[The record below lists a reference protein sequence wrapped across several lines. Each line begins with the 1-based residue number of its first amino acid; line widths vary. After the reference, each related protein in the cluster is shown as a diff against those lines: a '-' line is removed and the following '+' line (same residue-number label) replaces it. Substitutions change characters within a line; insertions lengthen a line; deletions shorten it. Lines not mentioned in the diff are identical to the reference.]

1 MNNPA
6 PTLPSPCIDYRP
18 ERIWEARQHY
28 FNDGMLPDGLLE
40 QPLLRSWERCR
51 QLGRAPQEHVVF
63 DPVERSHLRALLERE
78 HRLLQAAR
86 PELDALAG
94 RVSNV
99 GYAVLLTDTMGQVLA
114 VAGALDRHCQPMRQA
129 FRPGVD
135 VSEAAIGTSAMAVAL
150 AEQRS
155 VRVLG
160 PEHYFANNQIFHCCA
175 APVFDPRGHLMGTVD
190 VTRDTP
196 QVLTGVMGFTH
207 QCAQQIEHR
216 LFDALP
222 VFLRIELADTQG
234 AALAFNRDGVL
245 LAANGAARQLFD
257 MPLVR
262 EGCTFEDLFEQR
274 FDAWASSAA
283 NQSTGRLPL
292 QLHGGVQL
300 QGIALPQR
308 VAVRTTASPAVPV
321 SALRAATPTEVTAPL
336 PPEHPVALRALEAGL
351 PVLVTGETG
360 AGKEVAAR
368 ALHQA
373 SQRAQAPFLAINC
386 GALTPE
392 LIASELFGHVEGAF
406 TGAVRGGSIGK
417 FEAARG
423 GTVFLD
429 EIGDMPLPLQVAL
442 LRVLDRGE
450 VLPVGAT
457 QPRAVDVRVVCA
469 THRNLQALVAEGR
482 FREDLYYRI
491 SGFVLAVPPLRER
504 DDFDAIVDNLCHR
517 IGADASRL
525 SNTLRAQLRQRPWPG
540 NVRQLQHALTLAFAV
555 AEPLRRLAL
564 DNFGQAPSAAAAPPA
579 SPWPSQPLDTQ
590 AGLSVQDAQRKAM
603 TAALQQTRG
612 NVTAAAALLG
622 MGRATLYRRLK
633 SDPEL
638 ASCDDQ
644 HWTVR
649 QLQR

>member
-1 MNNPA
+1 MNAPA
-6 PTLPSPCIDYRP
+6 PALPSPRIDYRP

-28 FNDGMLPDGLLE
+28 FDNGLLPVDLLE

-63 DPVERSHLRALLERE
+63 DPVERSHLKALLERE
-78 HRLLQAAR
+78 HHFVQAAG
-86 PELDALAG
+86 PELDALAQ
-94 RVSNV
+94 RVSDV
-99 GYAVLLTDTMGQVLA
+99 GYAVLLTDAEGQVLA
-114 VAGALDRHCQPMRQA
+114 VAGALERHSTPMRQA

-150 AEQRS
+150 AEQRA

-175 APVFDPRGHLMGTVD
+175 APVFDPRGRLLGTVD
-190 VTRDTP
+190 VTRDAP
-196 QVLTGVMGFTH
+196 RLATGVMGLTH
-207 QCAQQIEHR
+207 QCAQQIEQR
-216 LFDALP
+216 LFDSLP
-222 VFLRIELADTQG
+222 GFLKIELADTQG
-234 AALAFNRDGVL
+234 AVLAFDPNGVL

-262 EGCTFEDLFEQR
+262 EGCTFEDLFDGR
-274 FDAWASSAA
+274 FDVWASRALRQRHPSATW
-283 NQSTGRLPL
+283 QPL
-292 QLHGGVQL
+292 QLHDGVRL
-300 QGIALPQR
+300 QGNAHTLTGPTPHR
-308 VAVRTTASPAVPV
+308 SGPARPPSPAAAVPNRV
-321 SALRAATPTEVTAPL
+321 SEADPRPH
-336 PPEHPVALRALEAGL
+336 PPRQAMALRALEAGL
-351 PVLVTGETG
+351 PVLITGETG

-368 ALHQA
+368 ALHHA

-406 TGAVRGGSIGK
+406 TGAARGGSMGK

-457 QPRAVDVRVVCA
+457 LPRAVDVRILCA
-469 THRNLQALVAEGR
+469 THRPLQTLVAEGR

-491 SGFVLAVPPLRER
+491 SGFELVVPPLRER
-504 DDFDAIVDNLCHR
+504 DDFDAVVDSLCR
-517 IGADASRL
+517 QIGADAARL
-525 SNTLRAQLRQRPWPG
+525 DAALRTHLRQQRWPG

-555 AEPLRRLAL
+555 AEPHRPLYPDDFGPSVTGQHRPAHPPSPGEPVAVAQGLSLQENQRQAIRLAL
-564 DNFGQAPSAAAAPPA
+564 
-579 SPWPSQPLDTQ
+579 
-590 AGLSVQDAQRKAM
+590 R
-603 TAALQQTRG
+603 QTG
-612 NVTAAAALLG
+612 GHVTAAAALLG
-622 MGRATLYRRLK
+622 MGRATLYRKLK
-633 SDPEL
+633 SDSEL
-638 ASCDDQ
+638 AK
-644 HWTVR
+644 
-649 QLQR
+649 LL

>member
-1 MNNPA
+1 MNDPA
-6 PTLPSPCIDYRP
+6 PALTSPRIDYRP

-28 FNDGMLPDGLLE
+28 FNDGMLPVGLLG

-51 QLGRAPQEHVVF
+51 QSGRAPQEHVVF
-63 DPVERSHLRALLERE
+63 DPVERSHLSALLERE

-86 PELDALAG
+86 PELDVLAG
-94 RVSNV
+94 RVSDV
-99 GYAVLLTDTMGQVLA
+99 GYAVLLTDAVGQVLA
-114 VAGALDRHCQPMRQA
+114 VAGVLDRHCQPMRQA

-150 AEQRS
+150 AEQRT

-175 APVFDPRGHLMGTVD
+175 APVFDPRGRLMGTVD
-190 VTRDTP
+190 VTRDAP
-196 QVLTGVMGFTH
+196 QVVTGVMGLTH

-234 AALAFNRDGVL
+234 AALAFDRDGVL
-245 LAANGAARQLFD
+245 LAANGAARHLFD
-257 MPLVR
+257 MPVVR
-262 EGCTFEDLFEQR
+262 EGCTFEDLFEGR
-274 FDAWASSAA
+274 FDAWASRASR
-283 NQSTGRLPL
+283 QPPGRLPL

-300 QGIALPQR
+300 QGITRPHQTPAR
-308 VAVRTTASPAVPV
+308 ASASPVIPV
-321 SALRAATPTEVTAPL
+321 SAPHTVTTGATTPL
-336 PPEHPVALRALEAGL
+336 PPKHQVALRALEAGL
-351 PVLVTGETG
+351 PVLVAGETG

-386 GALTPE
+386 AALTPE

-406 TGAVRGGSIGK
+406 TGAVRGGRIGK

-491 SGFVLAVPPLRER
+491 SGFVLTVPPLRER
-504 DDFDAIVDNLCHR
+504 DDFDAIVDSLCRR

-525 SNTLRAQLRQRPWPG
+525 GSPLRAQLRQRPWPG

-555 AEPLRRLAL
+555 AEPLRPLAL
-564 DNFGQAPSAAAAPPA
+564 DDFGQASPAAAASPA
-579 SPWPSQPLDTQ
+579 QPGPSQPSGT
-590 AGLSVQDAQRKAM
+590 SVGPSVKDSQRKAM
-603 TAALQQTRG
+603 ATALQQTRG

-638 ASCDDQ
+638 AACGDQ
-644 HWTVR
+644 R
-649 QLQR
+649 G

>member
-6 PTLPSPCIDYRP
+6 PTLPSPRIDYRP

-28 FNDGMLPDGLLE
+28 FNDGQLPDGLLD

-51 QLGRAPQEHVVF
+51 QSGRAPQEHVVF
-63 DPVERSHLRALLERE
+63 DPVERSHLSALLERE

-86 PELDALAG
+86 PELDVLAG
-94 RVSNV
+94 RVSEV
-99 GYAVLLTDTMGQVLA
+99 GYAVLLTDTVGQVLA

-150 AEQRS
+150 AEQRT

-175 APVFDPRGHLMGTVD
+175 APVFDPRGRLMGTVD
-190 VTRDTP
+190 VTRDAP
-196 QVLTGVMGFTH
+196 QLATGVMGLTH

-234 AALAFNRDGVL
+234 AALAFDRDGVL
-245 LAANGAARQLFD
+245 LAANGAARHLFD
-257 MPLVR
+257 MPVVR
-262 EGCTFEDLFEQR
+262 EGRTFEDLFEGR
-274 FDAWASSAA
+274 FDAWASRARRQSA
-283 NQSTGRLPL
+283 GRLPL
-292 QLHGGVQL
+292 QLHGGVRL
-300 QGIALPQR
+300 QGVSLPQR
-308 VAVRTTASPAVPV
+308 AAARASVSQTLPV
-321 SALRAATPTEVTAPL
+321 SARCTVLTEEVATPR
-336 PPEHPVALRALEAGL
+336 PPELAVALRALEAGL

-457 QPRAVDVRVVCA
+457 QPRAVDVRVLCA

-504 DDFDAIVDNLCHR
+504 DDFHAIVDNLCHR

-525 SNTLRAQLRQRPWPG
+525 SDPLRVQLRQRPWPG

-555 AEPLRRLAL
+555 AEPMRPLAL
-564 DNFGQAPSAAAAPPA
+564 DDFGQAPPAAAAPAP
-579 SPWPSQPLDTQ
+579 PWPSQPLDTRV
-590 AGLSVQDAQRKAM
+590 GLSVHDAQRKAM
-603 TAALQQTRG
+603 STALQQTRG
-612 NVTAAAALLG
+612 NVTAAAAMLG
-622 MGRATLYRRLK
+622 IGRATLYRRLK

-638 ASCDDQ
+638 AACGYS
-644 HWTVR
+644 R
-649 QLQR
+649 G

>member
-1 MNNPA
+1 MNNRTPV
-6 PTLPSPCIDYRP
+6 LPSPRTDYRP

-28 FNDGMLPDGLLE
+28 FNDGQLPVGLLD

-51 QLGRAPQEHVVF
+51 QSGRAPQEHVVF
-63 DPVERSHLRALLERE
+63 DPVERSHLSALLERE

-86 PELDALAG
+86 PELDVLAG
-94 RVSNV
+94 RVSEV
-99 GYAVLLTDTMGQVLA
+99 GYAVLLTDTVGQVLA
-114 VAGALDRHCQPMRQA
+114 VAGALDRHCPPMRQA

-150 AEQRS
+150 AEQRT

-175 APVFDPRGHLMGTVD
+175 APVFDPRGRLMGTVD
-190 VTRDTP
+190 VTRDAP
-196 QVLTGVMGFTH
+196 QLVTGVMGLTH
-207 QCAQQIEHR
+207 QCAQQIEQR

-222 VFLRIELADTQG
+222 VFMRIELPDTQG
-234 AALAFNRDGVL
+234 ATLAFDRDGVL
-245 LAANGAARQLFD
+245 LAANGAARHLFD
-257 MPLVR
+257 MPVLR
-262 EGCTFEDLFEQR
+262 EGCTFEDLFEGR
-274 FDAWASSAA
+274 FDTWASRA
-283 NQSTGRLPL
+283 NRQPAGRLPL
-292 QLHGGVQL
+292 HMHGGVRL
-300 QGIALPQR
+300 QGVSLPQR
-308 VAVRTTASPAVPV
+308 PATRVSISPVVPASAPRTV
-321 SALRAATPTEVTAPL
+321 TPTGATTPL
-336 PPEHPVALRALEAGL
+336 APEHSVALRALEAGL

-373 SQRAQAPFLAINC
+373 SRRAQAPFLAINC

-469 THRNLQALVAEGR
+469 THRDLQALVVEGR
-482 FREDLYYRI
+482 FREDLVYRI

-504 DDFDAIVDNLCHR
+504 DDFDAIVDSLCHQ

-525 SNTLRAQLRQRPWPG
+525 SAPLPRSTAPAPLDPATCASCGTHSRWP
-540 NVRQLQHALTLAFAV
+540 FAV
-555 AEPLRRLAL
+555 AEPLRPLAL
-564 DNFGQAPSAAAAPPA
+564 DDFGQALPAAATSPAPP
-579 SPWPSQPLDTQ
+579 
-590 AGLSVQDAQRKAM
+590 
-603 TAALQQTRG
+603 
-612 NVTAAAALLG
+612 
-622 MGRATLYRRLK
+622 
-633 SDPEL
+633 
-638 ASCDDQ
+638 
-644 HWTVR
+644 
-649 QLQR
+649 

>member
-1 MNNPA
+1 MNNRTPV
-6 PTLPSPCIDYRP
+6 LPSSRVDYQP

-28 FNDGMLPDGLLE
+28 FHEGQLPVGLLE

-63 DPVERSHLRALLERE
+63 DPVERSHLSALLERE
-78 HRLLQAAR
+78 HHLLQAAR
-86 PELDALAG
+86 PELDVLAG
-94 RVSNV
+94 RVSDV
-99 GYAVLLTDTMGQVLA
+99 GYAVLLTDTVGQVLA
-114 VAGALDRHCQPMRQA
+114 VAGALDRHSQAMRQA

-150 AEQRS
+150 AERRT

-175 APVFDPRGHLMGTVD
+175 APVFDPRGRLLGTVD
-190 VTRDTP
+190 VTRDAP
-196 QVLTGVMGFTH
+196 QLVTGVMGLTR

-222 VFLRIELADTQG
+222 VFLKIELPDTQG
-234 AALAFNRDGVL
+234 AALAFDRDGVL
-245 LAANGAARQLFD
+245 LASNGAARHLFD
-257 MPLVR
+257 MPVLR
-262 EGCTFEDLFEQR
+262 EGVTFEDLFEGR
-274 FDAWASSAA
+274 FDAWASKASRQPA
-283 NQSTGRLPL
+283 GPLPL
-292 QLHGGVQL
+292 RMHSGVRL
-300 QGIALPQR
+300 QGVGLP
-308 VAVRTTASPAVPV
+308 T
-321 SALRAATPTEVTAPL
+321 RAAPVPTSPRPIGLPGRAASTEAATRLAPQ
-336 PPEHPVALRALEAGL
+336 HPVALRAFEAGL

-373 SQRAQAPFLAINC
+373 SQRSQAPFLAINC

-457 QPRAVDVRVVCA
+457 QPRAVDVRVLCA
-469 THRNLQALVAEGR
+469 THRDLQALVAEGR

-504 DDFDAIVDNLCHR
+504 DDFDAIMDSLCHQ

-525 SNTLRAQLRQRPWPG
+525 SGPLRAQLRQRPWPG
-540 NVRQLQHALTLAFAV
+540 NVRQLRHALTLAFAV
-555 AEPLRRLAL
+555 AEPSRTLAL
-564 DNFGQAPSAAAAPPA
+564 HDFGPVPPAAAASPA
-579 SPWPSQPLDTQ
+579 PSPAPLGSPQPLGRTD
-590 AGLSVQDAQRKAM
+590 GLSLQHAQRQAM
-603 TAALQQTRG
+603 VSALQQTRG

-622 MGRATLYRRLK
+622 IGRATLYRRLK

-638 ASCDDQ
+638 AASGDPPG
-644 HWTVR
+644 
-649 QLQR
+649 

>member
-1 MNNPA
+1 MNHRIPV
-6 PTLPSPCIDYRP
+6 LPSPRVDYRP

-28 FNDGMLPDGLLE
+28 FNDGQLPVGLLE

-51 QLGRAPQEHVVF
+51 QSGRAPQEHVVF
-63 DPVERSHLRALLERE
+63 DPVERSHLSALLERE

-86 PELDALAG
+86 PELDVLAG
-94 RVSNV
+94 RVSDV
-99 GYAVLLTDTMGQVLA
+99 GYAVLLTDTVGQVLA

-150 AEQRS
+150 AEQRT

-175 APVFDPRGHLMGTVD
+175 APVFDPRGRLMGTVD
-190 VTRDTP
+190 VTRDAP
-196 QVLTGVMGFTH
+196 QLVTGVMGLTH
-207 QCAQQIEHR
+207 QCAQQIEQR

-222 VFLRIELADTQG
+222 VFMRIELPDTQG
-234 AALAFNRDGVL
+234 AALAFDRDGVL
-245 LAANGAARQLFD
+245 LAANGAARHLFD
-257 MPLVR
+257 MPVLR
-262 EGCTFEDLFEQR
+262 EGCTFEDLFEGR
-274 FDAWASSAA
+274 FDTWASRASRQPA
-283 NQSTGRLPL
+283 GRLPL
-292 QLHGGVQL
+292 QMHGGVRL
-300 QGIALPQR
+300 QGVSLPQR
-308 VAVRTTASPAVPV
+308 PAARASVSPAVPA
-321 SALRAATPTEVTAPL
+321 SAPRTAPL
-336 PPEHPVALRALEAGL
+336 TTTSTRATTPLAPEHPVALRALEAGL

-482 FREDLYYRI
+482 FREDLVYRI

-504 DDFDAIVDNLCHR
+504 DDFGAIVDSLCQQ
-517 IGADASRL
+517 IGVDASRL
-525 SNTLRAQLRQRPWPG
+525 SAPLRAQLHQHPWPG
-540 NVRQLQHALTLAFAV
+540 NVRQLRHALTLAFAV
-555 AEPLRRLAL
+555 AEPLRPLTL
-564 DNFGQAPSAAAAPPA
+564 DDFGQALPAAAASPTPPY
-579 SPWPSQPLDTQ
+579 PPQPSGNT
-590 AGLSVQDAQRKAM
+590 AGPSIHDAQRKAIA
-603 TAALQQTRG
+603 TALQQTRG

-638 ASCDDQ
+638 AVCGDP
-644 HWTVR
+644 R
-649 QLQR
+649 G

>member
-1 MNNPA
+1 MNHPA
-6 PTLPSPCIDYRP
+6 PTLPSPRIDYRP

-28 FNDGMLPDGLLE
+28 FNEGMLPDGLLE

-51 QLGRAPQEHVVF
+51 QSGRAPQEHVVF
-63 DPVERSHLRALLERE
+63 DPVERSHLSALLERE

-86 PELDALAG
+86 PELDVLAG
-94 RVSNV
+94 RVSEV
-99 GYAVLLTDTMGQVLA
+99 GYAVLLTDTVGQVLA

-150 AEQRS
+150 AEQRT

-175 APVFDPRGHLMGTVD
+175 APVFDPRGRLLGTVD
-190 VTRDTP
+190 VTRDAP
-196 QVLTGVMGFTH
+196 QLATGVMGLTH

-234 AALAFNRDGVL
+234 AALAFDRDGVL
-245 LAANGAARQLFD
+245 LAANGAARHLFD
-257 MPLVR
+257 MPVVR
-262 EGCTFEDLFEQR
+262 EGRSFEDLFEGR
-274 FDAWASSAA
+274 FDTWASRASRQPA
-283 NQSTGRLPL
+283 GRLPL
-292 QLHGGVQL
+292 QLHGGVRL
-300 QGIALPQR
+300 QGVALPLAQR
-308 VAVRTTASPAVPV
+308 AMARAVASPVAPVV
-321 SALRAATPTEVTAPL
+321 SAHRTANPTEATTPL

-457 QPRAVDVRVVCA
+457 QPRAVDVRVLCA

-504 DDFDAIVDNLCHR
+504 DDFDAIVDSLCHR

-525 SNTLRAQLRQRPWPG
+525 GGPLRAQLRQRPWPG

-555 AEPLRRLAL
+555 AEPLRPLAL
-564 DNFGQAPSAAAAPPA
+564 DDFAQAPSAAAATPV
-579 SPWPSQPLDTQ
+579 SPWPSQPIDSK
-590 AGLSVQDAQRKAM
+590 AGLSFHDAQRKAIA
-603 TAALQQTRG
+603 TALQQTRG

-638 ASCDDQ
+638 AASGDP
-644 HWTVR
+644 R
-649 QLQR
+649 G